1 MPAAVAV
8 PLISRKASKT
18 TPNSRLAESSR
29 IFALIAPAHSYRASV
44 YISAANRRQI
54 PLVFFTD
61 GDPGVVHQDIHGVRL
76 DLADPE
82 KAALEIASYLR
93 DFSVSAIFG
102 SDDKVVEIAA
112 QASHKLKIP
121 HNSLKAVQA
130 TRRKDV
136 ARDLLKDTE
145 LNVPKYIKVDCDS
158 IDFGWLQN
166 IQYPCVAKPLN
177 LSASR
182 GVIRANNSEQLLA
195 ALGRIRKI
203 LQMEFGNQALHEVLV
218 EEYVAG
224 SEHALEGY
232 LSHGKLDMICLFDKP
247 EPLEGPYF
255 EETYY
260 ITPSR
265 LNGRMQQQIKE
276 TVEKACQAY
285 GLVFGPIHAEV
296 RVDGETIWILEVAA
310 RTIGGECARLF
321 ELVTNFGLE
330 EYILNRATKRKC
342 QSIKFRQAAGILMIP
357 VPNSGIV
364 RRIEGVTQAQEVK
377 HILDVKLDIR
387 AGSKL
392 TPWPEGDKYP
402 GFIFAKAKT
411 PELVEKALRKSHS
424 CLNIVTM
431 PEFPTKISDSI

>member
-1 MPAAVAV
+1 MPAAVAE
-8 PLISRKASKT
+8 PLISRKASKN
-18 TPNSRLAESSR
+18 NSNSPLAKSSR

-44 YISAANRRQI
+44 YISVANRRQI

-61 GDPGVVHQDIHGVRL
+61 GEPSVVQQDVHGVRL
-76 DLADPE
+76 DFANPE
-82 KAALEIASYLR
+82 KAALEIASHLR
-93 DFSVSAIFG
+93 DFSVSAVFG

-112 QASHKLKIP
+112 KVSHKLKIP

-136 ARDLLKDTE
+136 ARDLLKYTE
-145 LNVPKYIKVDCDS
+145 LNVPKYIKVNCNSTDV
-158 IDFGWLQN
+158 GRLQN
-166 IQYPCVAKPLN
+166 IRYPCVAKPLN

-203 LQMEFGNQALHEVLV
+203 LQKEFGSQALYEVLV

-232 LSHGKLDMICLFDKP
+232 LSDGKLDTICLFDKP
-247 EPLEGPYF
+247 DPLEGPYF

-260 ITPSR
+260 VTPSR
-265 LNGRMQQQIKE
+265 LKEQTQRQIQE
-276 TVEKACQAY
+276 TIEKACQAY
-285 GLVFGPIHAEV
+285 GLVFGPIHAEI

-330 EYILNRATKRKC
+330 EYILSRATNRKF
-342 QSIKFRQAAGILMIP
+342 QSIEFRQAAGILMIP

-364 RRIEGVTQAQEVK
+364 RRIEGVTQAQGVK

-431 PEFPTKISDSI
+431 PEFPTKISSSM

>member
-1 MPAAVAV
+1 MPAAVAE

-18 TPNSRLAESSR
+18 NSNSRLAESSR

-61 GDPGVVHQDIHGVRL
+61 GDPSVVQQDVHGVRL
-76 DLADPE
+76 DFADPE
-82 KAALEIASYLR
+82 KAAFEIASYLR
-93 DFSVSAIFG
+93 DFSVSAVFG

-130 TRRKDV
+130 TRRKDA

-145 LNVPKYIKVDCDS
+145 LNVPKYIKVDCN
-158 IDFGWLQN
+158 IDVGQLPN
-166 IQYPCVAKPLN
+166 IRYPCVAKPLN

-182 GVIRANNSEQLLA
+182 GVIRANNSEQLIA

-203 LQMEFGNQALHEVLV
+203 LQREFGNQALHEVLV

-247 EPLEGPYF
+247 DPLEGPYF

-260 ITPSR
+260 VTPSR
-265 LNGRMQQQIKE
+265 LKEQTQRQIQE
-276 TVEKACQAY
+276 TIEKACQAY

-296 RVDGETIWILEVAA
+296 RVDGEKIWILEVAA

-330 EYILNRATKRKC
+330 EYILNRATNRKF
-342 QSIKFRQAAGILMIP
+342 QSIKFRQAAGILMVP

-364 RRIEGVTQAQEVK
+364 RRIEGVTQAQGVK
-377 HILDVKLDIR
+377 HILDVKIDIR

-392 TPWPEGDKYP
+392 TTWPEGDKYP

-431 PEFPTKISDSI
+431 PEFPIKISDSI